1 MSSTTHLGMGHP
13 TTWLRRNGRAPLLA
27 FAVLAV
33 FATLAAKLLLAP
45 FRAQDF
51 FALWSYGQILIEHSG
66 AELYDSSRLQD
77 LQVALGMDPAIHAPF
92 PYPPVFMLLVWP
104 LGLVPLGPAF
114 HLWTAL
120 TLAAFVMAAAPW
132 GGRLPAAV
140 LPLALLLLSPLT
152 TASVVAGQSGFLSG
166 ALLIGGLRLAERRPW
181 LAGVLLSLLT
191 YKPQLGLL
199 VPVALV
205 AAGAW
210 RAAAA
215 AGLMAA
221 AMAAVACAMFGPQVW
236 MDWLASLPAYA
247 GRFEGSVDI
256 LQLQPTVTAG
266 LALAGVPH
274 GLANLVQAASACAM
288 AGLVW
293 FACRGGLRGPAIAV
307 VVGATFLATPHAFF
321 YDMPMLTAAVLLVG
335 RARWWDG
342 TLRVPEAAFLVLA
355 LCSPVAMVESGL
367 PLCLPVLL
375 GFTLWAAWPL
385 VRRGARQSLI
395 PLQAPAPLQD
405 LGWQPSPVTQP

>member
-1 MSSTTHLGMGHP
+1 MSSMTHPGESKP
-13 TTWLRRNGRAPLLA
+13 ADWLRRDGRAPVLA
-27 FAVLAV
+27 LAVLAV
-33 FATLAAKLLLAP
+33 FAAFAAKFMLTP

-51 FALWSYGQILIEHSG
+51 FALWSYGQALMGHPG
-66 AELYDSSRLQD
+66 AVLYDNSRLQD
-77 LQVALGMDPAIHAPF
+77 VQDALGMDPTISAPF

-104 LGLVPLGPAF
+104 LGLAPLGPAF

-120 TLAAFVMAAAPW
+120 TLTAFVTAAAPW
-132 GGRLPAAV
+132 GRRLPAAL
-140 LPLALLLLSPLT
+140 LPLALLLVSPLT

-181 LAGVLLSLLT
+181 LAGILLGLLT

-210 RAAAA
+210 RAAVG

-221 AMAAVACAMFGPQVW
+221 ALAAVACAVFGPQIW

-247 GRFEGSVDI
+247 GRFERSVDI
-256 LQLQPTVTAG
+256 LQLQPTVMAG

-274 GLANLVQAASACAM
+274 GMANLVQAASACVM

-307 VVGATFLATPHAFF
+307 VVGATFLTTPHAFF
-321 YDMPMLTAAVLLVG
+321 YDMPMLTAAVLLLG
-335 RARWWDG
+335 RARWRDG
-342 TLRVPEAAFLVLA
+342 TLRAPEAAFLVLV

-385 VRRGARQSLI
+385 LRRGA
-395 PLQAPAPLQD
+395 
-405 LGWQPSPVTQP
+405 WQPRIGLRSLGC

>member
-1 MSSTTHLGMGHP
+1 MSSMTHPGTGRP
-13 TTWLRRNGRAPLLA
+13 ANWLRREGRAPLLA
-27 FAVLAV
+27 FAVLTM
-33 FATLAAKLLLAP
+33 FAALTAKLLLAP

-51 FALWSYGQILIEHSG
+51 FALWSYGQVLLGHPA

-77 LQVALGMDPAIHAPF
+77 LQVALGMDPDIHAPF

-104 LGLVPLGPAF
+104 LGLLPLGPAF

-120 TLAAFVMAAAPW
+120 TLAAFVAAAAPR
-132 GGRLPAAV
+132 GGKLPAA
-140 LPLALLLLSPLT
+140 LLSIALLLVSPIT
-152 TASVVAGQSGFLSG
+152 TASVVAGQSGLLSG
-166 ALLIGGLRLAERRPW
+166 ALLVGGLRLAERRPW
-181 LAGVLLSLLT
+181 LSGVLLGLLT

-199 VPVALV
+199 VPVALL

-221 AMAAVACAMFGPQVW
+221 ALVATTCALFGPQVW
-236 MDWLASLPAYA
+236 TDWLASLPGYA
-247 GRFEGSVDI
+247 GRFGNSLDI
-256 LQLQPTVTAG
+256 LQLQPTVTAA

-293 FACRGGLRGPAIAV
+293 LACRGGLRGPAIAAV
-307 VVGATFLATPHAFF
+307 AGATFLATPHAFF

-335 RARWWDG
+335 QARWRDG
-342 TLRVPEAAFLVLA
+342 TLQAPGAAFLVLA
-355 LCSPVAMVESGL
+355 LCSPVAMVESEW
-367 PLCLPVLL
+367 PICLPVLV

-385 VRRGARQSLI
+385 VKPGVRQSRI
-395 PLQAPAPLQD
+395 PLQSLE
-405 LGWQPSPVTQP
+405 WQSQPVTQP

>member
-1 MSSTTHLGMGHP
+1 MHP
-13 TTWLRRNGRAPLLA
+13 GIDQPANWLRREGRAPLLA
-27 FAVLAV
+27 VAVLAV
-33 FATLAAKLLLAP
+33 FAALMASLLLSP

-51 FALWSYGQILIEHSG
+51 FALWSYGQALMGHPA
-66 AELYDSSRLQD
+66 AELYDGSRLQD
-77 LQVALGMDPAIHAPF
+77 VQVALGMDPDIHAPF

-104 LGLVPLGPAF
+104 LGLLPLRPAF

-120 TLAAFVMAAAPW
+120 TLTAFVMAAAPR
-132 GGRLPAAV
+132 GEKLPATLLAI
-140 LPLALLLLSPLT
+140 ALLLLSPLT
-152 TASVVAGQSGFLSG
+152 MASVVAGQSGLLSG

-181 LAGVLLSLLT
+181 MAGVLLGLLT

-221 AMAAVACAMFGPQVW
+221 ALAVVTGAVFGPQVW
-236 MDWLASLPAYA
+236 GDWLASLPGYA
-247 GRFEGSVDI
+247 GQFAGSLDI
-256 LQLQPTVTAG
+256 LQLQPTVTAA

-274 GLANLVQAASACAM
+274 GLANPVQAASACAM

-293 FACRGGLRGPAIAV
+293 SACRGGLRGPAIAV
-307 VVGATFLATPHAFF
+307 VAGATFLATPHAFF
-321 YDMPMLTAAVLLVG
+321 YDMPMLTAAVLLLG
-335 RARWWDG
+335 QARWRDG
-342 TLRVPEAAFLVLA
+342 TLRAPGAAFLVL
-355 LCSPVAMVESGL
+355 LLLTPVVMVESGL

-375 GFTLWAAWPL
+375 GFVVWAAWPL
-385 VRRGARQSLI
+385 VRPGARPSPI
-395 PLQAPAPLQD
+395 PLQGF
-405 LGWQPSPVTQP
+405 GWQPPPVIPR

>member
-1 MSSTTHLGMGHP
+1 MSSMTRAGTGHP
-13 TTWLRRNGRAPLLA
+13 ANVLRPNWLRRPGRAPLLA
-27 FAVLAV
+27 IAVLTV
-33 FATLAAKLLLAP
+33 FAALTTSLLLSP

-51 FALWSYGQILIEHSG
+51 FALWSYGQVILGHPA
-66 AELYDSSRLQD
+66 AELYDTGRLQD

-104 LGLVPLGPAF
+104 LGLLPLRPAF

-132 GGRLPAAV
+132 RQRLPATV
-140 LPLALLLLSPLT
+140 LPVALLLLSPIT
-152 TASVVAGQSGFLSG
+152 TASVVAGQSGLLSG

-181 LAGVLLSLLT
+181 LAGALLGLLT
-191 YKPQLGLL
+191 YKPQLGVL
-199 VPVALV
+199 VPVALM

-221 AMAAVACAMFGPQVW
+221 ALAAVTCAVFGPQVW
-236 MDWLASLPAYA
+236 TDWLASLPGYA
-247 GRFEGSVDI
+247 GRFEGSVGL

-266 LALAGVPH
+266 LELAGVPH

-288 AGLVW
+288 VALVW
-293 FACRGGLRGPAIAV
+293 IACRRGLHGPAIAV
-307 VVGATFLATPHAFF
+307 VVGGTFLATPHAFF
-321 YDMPMLTAAVLLVG
+321 YDMPMLTAAVLLLG
-335 RARWWDG
+335 QARWRDR
-342 TLRVPEAAFLVLA
+342 TLRAPGAAFLVLT
-355 LCSPVAMVESGL
+355 LFSPLVMVESEL

-385 VRRGARQSLI
+385 LWPDARQAH
-395 PLQAPAPLQD
+395 PPRV
-405 LGWQPSPVTQP
+405 LGWQPVPVTQP